1 MIDNSMS
8 NSKVVD
14 RWLYSWAAIVAALII
29 FVGFARTFY
38 LKGMFS
44 TPTLSWLLLVHGT
57 VMTLWF
63 TLFIAQ
69 VRLVAADRTDLHR
82 RLGRLG
88 AILLVL
94 ILLVGVATAIAAA
107 RRGST
112 PVPEVSPL
120 MFMAVP
126 LADLVVFAIL
136 VGAALW
142 NRRRSDTHKRL
153 MLLATL
159 SILTP
164 GTARIPIGFIQQGG
178 LPVFFGMMVLTVII
192 CVAVDTV
199 KHRRL
204 HPAFG
209 WGGAL
214 VIASVPLRL
223 MVAGTA
229 AWTQFATWLVA

>member
-1 MIDNSMS
+1 MINASMS
-8 NSKVVD
+8 SKKIVD
-14 RWLYSWAAIVAALII
+14 RRLYFWGAIVAALII

-38 LKGMFS
+38 LKEMFS
-44 TPTLSWLLLVHGT
+44 TPSLSGLLLVHGT

-63 TLFIAQ
+63 ALFILQ
-69 VRLVAADRTDLHR
+69 VRLVAAGRTDLHR

-88 AILLVL
+88 AIFLVL
-94 ILLVGVATAIAAA
+94 IVLLGMATAIAAA
-107 RRGST
+107 RRGFT
-112 PVPEVSPL
+112 PAIEVSPI

-126 LADLVVFAIL
+126 LFDLVVFAIL
-136 VGAALW
+136 VGVALW
-142 NRRRSDTHKRL
+142 NRRRSETHKRL
-153 MLLATL
+153 MLLASL

-164 GTARIPIGFIQQGG
+164 GIARIPIEFIQQGG
-178 LPVFFGMMVLTVII
+178 LPAFFGLMLLIVII
-192 CVAVDTV
+192 CITVDTV

-209 WGGAL
+209 WGGAF
-214 VIASVPLRL
+214 VVASVPLRL

>member
-1 MIDNSMS
+1 MINTSIS
-8 NSKVVD
+8 SKKIVD
-14 RWLYSWAAIVAALII
+14 RRLYSWGAIVAALII

-38 LKGMFS
+38 LKDMFG
-44 TPTLSWLLLVHGT
+44 TPSLSGLLLLHGT

-63 TLFIAQ
+63 ALFIVQ
-69 VRLVAADRTDLHR
+69 VRLVAAGRTDLHR

-94 ILLVGVATAIAAA
+94 IVLLGVATAIAAA
-107 RRGST
+107 RRGFT
-112 PVPEVSPL
+112 PAPEVSPL

-126 LADLVVFAIL
+126 LFDLVVFAIL

-142 NRRRSDTHKRL
+142 NRSRSDTHKRL

-164 GTARIPIGFIQQGG
+164 GIARIPIGFIQQGG
-178 LPVFFGMMVLTVII
+178 LPIIFGLTVLIVII

-204 HPAFG
+204 HSAFG
-209 WGGAL
+209 LGGAFF
-214 VIASVPLRL
+214 VASVPLRL
-223 MVAGTA
+223 IVASTA